1 MHSCSFTSEEYQDD
15 EDLKCPKC
23 SYFFSSS
30 TKPYILPCNHN
41 ICMDCIDKLIEEK
54 KTFCPICNIKFEKD
68 ERKNFEVNFG
78 FLNLMIKILETKII
92 FCTKCNKI
100 YYWKEHYKCCEQK
113 YFENGSDLLDDIKT
127 AFEDGEKVLNFTN
140 AKTNLLSKYKSEVNK
155 LVTYIIS
162 EINKKFCKN
171 VEKNIKNEILNIKT
185 NINFYQSKMEILNF
199 LKLCLTYPQ
208 NFNIVEIKKTI
219 QV

>member
-162 EINKKFCKN
+162 EINKLIYK
-171 VEKNIKNEILNIKT
+171 
-185 NINFYQSKMEILNF
+185 
-199 LKLCLTYPQ
+199 
-208 NFNIVEIKKTI
+208 
-219 QV
+219 